1 MDSNGYLNITNT
13 LAESS
18 RCFTTEDL
26 LTFAEEEQDKETLI
40 QTIENGP
47 RFLQTCEQI
56 SGGRKYFVA
65 KKALYHWYVNLN
77 VRLAKGK
84 RGKLDR
90 NQLVSIMSFLRPDGI
105 WTSPPAEYVEFG
117 QQFGLICPIL
127 NQNEYVFP
135 IAHILSLMSLSNMQ
149 VAVDFLETLLNKQ
162 EYSVLPAEQV
172 ITQAVEDRLKSFT
185 DRDRYIIVRRQGF
198 GGITKMTLEQIGQ
211 TLGGITRE
219 RVRQIEAKCL
229 RKMRHPKFRNT
240 LVVPFISYILR
251 GSLILS
257 SNPKPEIKF
266 VAKCLNIPVAQ
277 FKPTDLLVL
286 GETTQ
291 RLVAPKE
298 IWRNLLDIDVTADY
312 LQSSLNLILTEND
325 MVKIA
330 EALSLAFLSRLTK
343 SQKVYLALKQ
353 IGRPAH
359 FERIAE
365 TFNFLFPKDYLSDRN
380 VHAML
385 TREEHGVVWIG
396 IRGTYALK
404 EWGYERPSSTLF
416 KTIAEIVEQK
426 YTETSKPVSSLVIQ
440 AEIGKYRKIV
450 NPNSIIFATYFNPD
464 LLRVNEDHFIP
475 KPANES
481 QVETSGEELDRILE
495 EFEKRRKE

>member
-1 MDSNGYLNITNT
+1 MATNEYTNITNT
-13 LAESS
+13 FAQYKG
-18 RCFTTEDL
+18 CFTIEDL
-26 LTFAEEEQDKETLI
+26 LAFTEEEQDKEILI
-40 QTIENGP
+40 QTIENDS
-47 RFLQTCEQI
+47 RFVQTCEQTT
-56 SGGRKYFVA
+56 GEKYFIA

-77 VRLAKGK
+77 VKLAKANTD
-84 RGKLDR
+84 KLDSK
-90 NQLVSIMSFLRPDGI
+90 QLASKMSFLRLDGI
-105 WTSPPAEYVEFG
+105 WTSLPVEYVKFG
-117 QQFGLICPIL
+117 QQFGLISPTL
-127 NQNEYVFP
+127 QQNEYVFP
-135 IAHILSLMSLSNMQ
+135 IAHILSFMSRSNIQ
-149 VAVDFLETLLNKQ
+149 VAVNFLYTFPDKQ
-162 EYSVLPAEQV
+162 DSILSPEHI
-172 ITQAVEDRLKSFT
+172 ITQAVEDNLKRFT
-185 DRDRYIIVRRQGF
+185 NRERYIIVKRQGF
-198 GGITKMTLEQIGQ
+198 GGIAKMTLEQIGQ
-211 TLGGITRE
+211 TLGITRE
-219 RVRQIEAKCL
+219 RIRQIEAKCL
-229 RKMRHPKFRNT
+229 KKMRHPKFHNT

-251 GSLILS
+251 GGLIVS
-257 SNPKPEIKF
+257 SNRSKLEMKF

-291 RLVAPKE
+291 RLVTPKE

-312 LQSSLNLILTEND
+312 LQSSLNLILTKND

-330 EALSLAFLSRLTK
+330 EALSLALPSRLTK

-353 IGRPAH
+353 IRRPAH

-365 TFNFLFPKDYLSDRN
+365 TYNLLFPKDYLSDRN

-416 KTIAEIVEQK
+416 KTIAKIVEQK
-426 YTETSKPVSSLVIQ
+426 YTETSKPVPSLVIQ

-464 LLRVNEDHFIP
+464 LLCVNEDHFVP
-475 KPANES
+475 KPPNES

-495 EFEKRRKE
+495 EFEKRRKG